1 MTRAGQAGGGTRVT
15 LLGRC
20 WDIADE
26 NIARFKASL
35 DKALRGEG
43 KANPAICREMIDK
56 WLEYRHAHGPDDEAR
71 L

>member
-1 MTRAGQAGGGTRVT
+1 MTDNGPYGK

-26 NIARFKASL
+26 NIRRFKASL
-35 DKALRGEG
+35 DAALRGEG
-43 KANPAICREMIDK
+43 KANPAICREKIDQ
-56 WLEYRHAHGPDDEAR
+56 WLEYRHAHDPDDEAR

>member
-1 MTRAGQAGGGTRVT
+1 MTF
-15 LLGRC
+15 LGRC
-20 WDIADE
+20 WDIADA

-43 KANPAICREMIDK
+43 KANPDICREKIDQ
-56 WLEYRHAHGPDDEAR
+56 WLEYRHAHGPDDEAH